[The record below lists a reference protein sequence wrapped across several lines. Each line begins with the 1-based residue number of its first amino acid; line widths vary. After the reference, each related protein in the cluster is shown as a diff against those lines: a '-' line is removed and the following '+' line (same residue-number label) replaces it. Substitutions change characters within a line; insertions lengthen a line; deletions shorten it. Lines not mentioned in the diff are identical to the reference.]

1 MKLNIPFPLADHGRT
16 LIPVMVQLININYLI
31 LIEKIDP
38 NRIN

>member
-1 MKLNIPFPLADHGRT
+1 MKLNIPFPLADHGWT